1 VISKPTTPQLIDA
14 ACAELTAKVAPA
26 IADPSTRIVLDMAV
40 AVLQGAAR
48 RSANELA
55 WMREEADAIEQ
66 LAAEFAAELPDAA
79 ALAEGLA
86 AYRDARTASLYLA
99 EAQADYERASELLSR
114 VAEAAYASGDPARKA
129 AVRALYDQRMANE
142 KAVIG
147 VFLAAGRE

>member
-55 WMREEADAIEQ
+55 WMREEADAIER
-66 LAAEFAAELPDAA
+66 LAAEFADELPDAV
-79 ALAEGLA
+79 ALGEGLA
-86 AYRDARTASLYLA
+86 AYRDARTGSLYLA
-99 EAQADYERASELLSR
+99 EAQADYQRASELLSR